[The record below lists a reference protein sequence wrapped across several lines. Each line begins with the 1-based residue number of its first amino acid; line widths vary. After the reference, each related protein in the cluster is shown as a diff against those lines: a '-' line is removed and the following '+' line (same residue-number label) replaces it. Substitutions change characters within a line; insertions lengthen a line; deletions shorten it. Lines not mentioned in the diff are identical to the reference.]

1 MPLAPVDGVKL
12 FGVEVGSGL
21 PCLVMHGG
29 LGVDDTQF
37 REAHDPLG
45 DVLGLVYSAV
55 RRGDAGDGVELGERL
70 GVRPGERL
78 DLAIACGDGAA
89 EELDVAQEVIEQEAV
104 VGRDAPG

>member
-29 LGVDDTQF
+29 LGADDTQF

-45 DVLGLVYSAV
+45 DALRLVYSAV
-55 RRGDAGDGVELGERL
+55 RRGLSSSRG
-70 GVRPGERL
+70 GVRRPASMSPPR
-78 DLAIACGDGAA
+78 
-89 EELDVAQEVIEQEAV
+89 
-104 VGRDAPG
+104 R